1 MTTPPTCPLASGF
14 HRKSAFS
21 LIELL
26 TVVALISVLIV
37 GVVPGIR
44 GTLDGINLSGAAS
57 LAESQI
63 SLAHQTAISRNTPVE
78 VRIYEHD
85 DGTGLAWR
93 AMALVIPASMSG
105 KANDE
110 WITKGTVLPGNI
122 VIEKDGN
129 FSTIVSG
136 ASGGSSSG
144 SKVAPWSGQELA
156 GAPGMLKDKKYVAF
170 SFRSDGSTDLPSDKP
185 WCITLKNVR
194 SQSAE
199 GGKPAANFVSLVIDP
214 ATGQTLVYQP

>member
-1 MTTPPTCPLASGF
+1 MKFISIHPLGLSLCG
-14 HRKSAFS
+14 RRAFS

-26 TVVALISVLIV
+26 TVVAILSVLAV

-63 SLAHQTAISRNTPVE
+63 SLAHQTAVSRNTPVE

-93 AMALVIPASMSG
+93 ALALVIPATTSG

-122 VIEKDGN
+122 VIEKGEN
-129 FSTIVSG
+129 YSTIVSG
-136 ASGGSSSG
+136 AGVSSPG
-144 SKVAPWSGQELA
+144 SKVAPWSGQELS
-156 GAPGMLKDKKYVAF
+156 GAPGMLKDKRYVAF
-170 SFRSDGSTDLPSDKP
+170 SFRSDGSTDLPTDKP

-194 SQSAE
+194 SQSEE

-214 ATGQTLVYQP
+214 TTGQTLVYQP